1 MAMNLNEIVLTKILD
16 IMPGNIKPVNLL
28 MDILDIGKESA
39 YRRLRGEKAFSLE
52 EIYKLSLNLHFSLDE
67 IIGNNKT
74 DAAAFNHIGTVN
86 QSPDKNLL
94 VFFHYYEIHLQRLID
109 SDNSDI
115 ICTLNHFLNTMF
127 VGYEHLFKFI
137 YYRWMHQMT
146 NVPLNYLYSELVI
159 PSEIKEI
166 CNRMVLLNTKL
177 KRLTLIVDNNL
188 FLNLIKEM
196 QYFYVR
202 GLLNDMEMKTL
213 QTEFRRYL
221 DDIEKTI
228 NRGIST
234 NGTQI
239 KIYLSVLHI
248 SSTTTFSQWDG
259 NEESAFW
266 HHYGY
271 PIYTRSK
278 EITTRHRLWIDSLKK
293 YCTIISQS
301 NELLQAEFLNKQ
313 REYINNMATN
323 ILI

>member
-16 IMPGNIKPVNLL
+16 VMPGNIKPVNLL

>member
-16 IMPGNIKPVNLL
+16 VMPGNIKPVNLL

-67 IIGNNKT
+67 IIGNNKA

-94 VFFHYYEIHLQRLID
+94 VFFRYYEIHLQRLID

-177 KRLTLIVDNNL
+177 KRLSLIVDNNL

-202 GLLNDMEMKTL
+202 GLVNDMEMKTL

-248 SSTTTFSQWDG
+248 SSTTTFSKWDG

>member
-1 MAMNLNEIVLTKILD
+1 MAMNLNKIVLTRILD
-16 IMPGNIKPVNLL
+16 VMPGNIKPVNLL

-67 IIGNNKT
+67 IIGNNKA

-94 VFFHYYEIHLQRLID
+94 VFFRYYEIHLQRLID

-166 CNRMVLLNTKL
+166 CNRMVVLNTKL
-177 KRLTLIVDNNL
+177 KRLSLIVDNNL

-202 GLLNDMEMKTL
+202 GLVNDMEMKTL

>member
-1 MAMNLNEIVLTKILD
+1 MTMNLNKIVLTRIL
-16 IMPGNIKPVNLL
+16 NIIPENLKPVNLL
-28 MDILDIGKESA
+28 MDVLDIGKESA
-39 YRRLRGEKAFSLE
+39 YRRLRGEKAFSLD
-52 EIYKLSLNLHFSLDE
+52 EIYKLSLNLNFSLDE
-67 IIGNNKT
+67 IIGNNKA

-94 VFFHYYEIHLQRLID
+94 AFFRYYEIHLQRLID

-115 ICTLNHFLNTMF
+115 TCTLNHFLNTMF

-159 PSEIKEI
+159 PTEIKEI

-177 KRLTLIVDNNL
+177 KRLSLIVDNNL

-202 GLLNDMEMKTL
+202 GLVNDMEMKTL

-221 DDIEKTI
+221 DDIERTM

-239 KIYLSVLHI
+239 EIYLSMLHI
-248 SSTTTFSQWDG
+248 SSTTTYSIWDA
-259 NEESAFW
+259 NKESAFW

-271 PIYTRSK
+271 PIYTRSQ

-293 YCTIISQS
+293 YCTVISRS

-313 REYINNMATN
+313 RDYINNMETN